1 MYPSQNTNTSF
12 WLAFCWLKKNKCPKI
27 GHFQGFETIQARSL
41 LSGNHLQMLNFIA
54 FAVIV
59 LYSLNSFVYVFL
71 FS

>member
-1 MYPSQNTNTSF
+1 M
-12 WLAFCWLKKNKCPKI
+12 KCPI
-27 GHFQGFETIQARSL
+27 LGHFQRFFIIQARAL

-59 LYSLNSFVYVFL
+59 LYSLYSFVYVFL

>member
-1 MYPSQNTNTSF
+1 M
-12 WLAFCWLKKNKCPKI
+12 KCPI
-27 GHFQGFETIQARSL
+27 LGHFQGFETIQARAL